1 MIEGSTV
8 DFTEAVEACIM
19 PRAALDNALVSDP
32 GVDMVVEISGVD
44 GVLDGSEADGVLDGS
59 EADVVV
65 GGPTVDVVVVDGSEE
80 EALDNLCGILGC
92 SSVNTIK

>member
-1 MIEGSTV
+1 MHHAQSGTGQCIGV
-8 DFTEAVEACIM
+8 DVVV
-19 PRAALDNALVSDP
+19 DVSES
-32 GVDMVVEISGVD
+32 DMVVDV
-44 GVLDGSEADGVLDGS
+44 SEV
-59 EADVVV
+59 DVVV

>member
-1 MIEGSTV
+1 MHHAQSGTGQ
-8 DFTEAVEACIM
+8 CI
-19 PRAALDNALVSDP
+19 
-32 GVDMVVEISGVD
+32 GVDVVV
-44 GVLDGSEADGVLDGS
+44 DGSEADVVVDVSQADVVVDVS
-59 EADVVV
+59 EVDVVV

>member
-1 MIEGSTV
+1 MNKHTLDDRGVYCRFYRGSGGMHHAQRGTGQ
-8 DFTEAVEACIM
+8 CI
-19 PRAALDNALVSDP
+19 
-32 GVDMVVEISGVD
+32 GVDMVV
-44 GVLDGSEADGVLDGS
+44 DGS